1 VICCHISF
9 GAGLPDNDLGFVFLF
24 FTLGSSGGGLSDP
37 ELEPEPEPEAE
48 GLLFGGILDDV

>member
-1 VICCHISF
+1 VICCHVSS
-9 GAGLPDNDLGFVFLF
+9 GAGLPDDDLLFVFVLF
-24 FTLGSSGGGLSDP
+24 ALGSSGGGLSDP